1 MHVLH
6 QGSSSLGPKRSSLH
20 TATDHDDVPAI
31 SMLIIPRC
39 GGQGRED
46 VAEALIAVLQK
57 VPNDHL
63 AMTVSLLNEKWDS
76 PGDAEAE
83 GPPSRELQ

>member
-1 MHVLH
+1 MMIDVL
-6 QGSSSLGPKRSSLH
+6 SVL
-20 TATDHDDVPAI
+20 
-31 SMLIIPRC
+31 MLPRYV
-39 GGQGRED
+39 GQGRED

-63 AMTVSLLNEKWDS
+63 AMTVSLLNDKWDS

-83 GPPSRELQ
+83 EPPSRELE